1 MLRGEQRLRVQLN
14 RTSPSTTR
22 TLPNHLKTRTI
33 AHPNA
38 WGTDRKPSSLWNRNK
53 AKYRRIIYSQ
63 YPYSDQFE
71 VYDSYGNRVYYTNP
85 IPVSANGTVSWSWA
99 PPFAD
104 TFTVWAVSEGY
115 ERQQVMVIAAYQ
127 PDASGFVTG
136 GGWLELADARQTFG
150 FVAQVQRNGSL
161 RGSLEYQDHYWQLNL
176 KSFAID
182 WVYVPHP
189 NEGYFSGWATLNGSG
204 AYRFRVA
211 LWDGGTPGTSD
222 MFMLWVYDDMN
233 RCIYSVWG
241 TLAGGNLMIHLR

>member
-1 MLRGEQRLRVQLN
+1 MRHHVIGWLVGITLLQIAFSAGTVTGVVGDGQ
-14 RTSPSTTR
+14 SGSTE
-22 TLPNHLKTRTI
+22 PI
-33 AHPNA
+33 AV
-38 WGTDRKPSSLWNRNK
+38 GTTVSFEFSVVNE
-53 AKYRRIIYSQ
+53 ASFV
-63 YPYSDQFE
+63 QFE

-115 ERQQVMVIAAYQ
+115 DRQQVMVIAAYQ

-182 WVYVPHP
+182 WVYVPNP

-211 LWDGGTPGTSD
+211 LWDGGTPSTSD